1 MKILDATQIRE
12 IDQKTVEYDGITS
25 LQLMEKAA
33 VAFCRWFQYAFPF
46 PQKAILIVCGTGN
59 NGGDGLAVAC
69 ILHTAGYKV
78 NVWVIVHGSP
88 FSDDCQTNYE
98 AVTHLNIPVCVVD
111 NESCIPDIQ
120 RDAILI
126 DAIFG
131 TGLSRNPDER
141 MQKIISTLNA
151 SQNRMVSIDVPSGLF
166 LDGKTDFAIHA
177 TDTVTF
183 EIPKLALL
191 FPKNYDFVGKLHII
205 PIGLNPQAID
215 EAHNDSFYTEKEE
228 IRSLIQPLSP
238 FAHKGTHGHAVIIGG
253 SLGKMGAV
261 CLAAK
266 AALKSGAGLVTAYI
280 PQCGTPILQTHFPEA
295 MVLEDKGIASISD
308 IELKMVPDAVGLGVG
323 MGTSEVTQQALY
335 AFLLQ
340 CKQPLVID
348 ADALNILSINQ
359 EWLNLLPPQSILTP
373 HPKELER
380 LIGEWEDDFD
390 KLEKVKS
397 FSNNRNVIVVIKG
410 AYSTIVYGKQIYV
423 NPTGTA
429 ALATAGSGDV
439 LTGIITGLMA
449 QGYAPLDAAKV
460 GIYLHGLTANITE
473 KNIHPRSFVASDIIE
488 NIGNAYFEIEK

>member
-1 MKILDATQIRE
+1 MKILDAAQIRE
-12 IDQKTVEYDGITS
+12 IDRKTVKYEGITS

-33 VAFCRWFQYAFPF
+33 VAFCRWFQSTFPF
-46 PQKAILIVCGTGN
+46 PQKDILIVCGTGN
-59 NGGDGLAVAC
+59 NGGDGLAVAR

-78 NVWVIVHGSP
+78 SVWMVVHGSS
-88 FSDDCQTNYE
+88 FSDDCRSNYE

-111 NESCIPDIQ
+111 DENHIPDIQ
-120 RDAILI
+120 RGTILI

-141 MQKIISTLNA
+141 TRKIISMLNA
-151 SQNRMVSIDVPSGLF
+151 SQNRIVSIDVPSGLF
-166 LDGKTDFAIHA
+166 LNKKTDFAIHA

-191 FPKNYDFVGKLHII
+191 LPENYDFVGKLHII
-205 PIGLNPQAID
+205 PIGLHPQAID
-215 EAHNDSFYTEKEE
+215 EATGDSFYTEKED
-228 IRSLIQPLSP
+228 IRSLIKPLSP

-295 MVLEDKGIASISD
+295 MVQEDKAATSISD
-308 IELKMVPDAVGLGVG
+308 IELKMLPDAVGLGVG
-323 MGTSEVTQQALY
+323 MGTSEVTQQALHT
-335 AFLLQ
+335 FLLQ
-340 CKQPLVID
+340 CKRPLVVD
-348 ADALNILSINQ
+348 ADALNILSVHQ

-380 LIGEWEDDFD
+380 LIGKWEDDFD
-390 KLEKVKS
+390 KLGKVKN
-397 FSNNRNVIVVIKG
+397 FSNSRNVIVVIKG
-410 AYSTIVYGKQIYV
+410 AYSTIVYGNRIYV

-439 LTGIITGLMA
+439 LTGIITGLVA

-460 GIYLHGLTANITE
+460 GVYLHGLTANITE
-473 KNIHPRSFVASDIIE
+473 KTIHPRSFVASDIIE
-488 NIGNAYFEIEK
+488 NIGKAYFEIEK